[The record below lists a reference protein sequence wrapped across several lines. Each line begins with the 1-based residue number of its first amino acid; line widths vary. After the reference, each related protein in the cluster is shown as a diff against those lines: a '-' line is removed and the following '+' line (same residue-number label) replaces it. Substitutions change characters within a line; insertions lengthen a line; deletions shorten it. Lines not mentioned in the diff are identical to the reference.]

1 MKYSFTFLGL
11 AALATANEF
20 TSIYNVTATPYEV
33 ISNAGVSTPGPY
45 GAKGQYN
52 YAINSKTDTICYDIT
67 LEGVVGEY
75 RSPAKTATH
84 IHEGAKGKAGPPR
97 IALPN
102 PVGDDKY
109 RHISG
114 CMTGPFTTGINGS
127 DNVTDTGAGFKLSQ
141 IEANPAGFFTDSH
154 TVLYPAGVVRGQLDY
169 KYEIIKPK
177 PDYPFSTK
185 KEDCSTKKEDGHES
199 TKKPEHEYPATTKK
213 EDYPTTKKDDGH
225 VTTKQPEP
233 TKYPE
238 HPEYQTT
245 KKDDGHEITTATYT
259 KTHEITISKCPE
271 TVTDC
276 PYKTKP
282 VVTKTEEVYTT
293 VCPKSEVPHYTIY
306 PETNKHGKDYET
318 KTKYET
324 KPVYE
329 TKTYYVT
336 ITKDHDKYETKTMKT
351 EYPKHTTQT
360 KYETITIT
368 KPGQTHPV
376 YETKTIKTEYP
387 VHTTETKYETIS
399 KPYVETHPP
408 VYQTTKTEAAK
419 PSKPVYTIETYPVNK
434 PTTVQT
440 YHPTGTGSVYPPYA
454 TFTGAAGSNKV
465 GGLLLA
471 AGLAAALL

>member
-11 AALATANEF
+11 AALASAHDF

-33 ISNAGVSTPGPY
+33 VNSAGESTPGPY

-52 YAINSKTDTICYDIT
+52 YAIDSKTDTICYDIT

-114 CMTGPFTTGINGS
+114 CLTGPFTTGILGP
-127 DNVTDTGAGFKLSQ
+127 DNVTDTGCGFKLSQ

-177 PDYPFSTK
+177 HDGYPHDP
-185 KEDCSTKKEDGHES
+185 EYPVSTKKEDGHPTKKPEPTKYPEDCTTKKDDGHDY
-199 TKKPEHEYPATTKK
+199 TKKPEHTKYPEYP
-213 EDYPTTKKDDGH
+213 EYPTTKKDDGH
-225 VTTKQPEP
+225 VTKKPEP

-238 HPEYQTT
+238 HPEYPTT
-245 KKDDGHEITTATYT
+245 KKDDGHEYTTATYT
-259 KTHEITISKCPE
+259 KTYEITVSKCKE
-271 TVTDC
+271 EVTDC

-282 VVTKTEEVYTT
+282 VVTKTYEVYTT
-293 VCPKSEVPHYTIY
+293 VCPKSEVSKHYPQKTD
-306 PETNKHGKDYET
+306 KHDY
-318 KTKYET
+318 YT

-329 TKTYYVT
+329 TKTYYETV
-336 ITKDHDKYETKTMKT
+336 TKDHNKYETKTIKS

-360 KYETITIT
+360 KYETVTIT
-368 KPGQTHPV
+368 KPGYSTPT

-387 VHTTETKYETIS
+387 VYETVSYPVHETKINEG
-399 KPYVETHPP
+399 V
-408 VYQTTKTEAAK
+408 
-419 PSKPVYTIETYPVNK
+419 PSKPVETYPVHA
-434 PTTVQT
+434 TTT
-440 YHPTGTGSVYPPYA
+440 YAGPIASGTGYPKA
-454 TFTGAAGSNKV
+454 TPTYEFTGAAGSNKV
-465 GGLLLA
+465 GGLLVV